1 VSDLQNQILDILKD
15 GNFHSGGSLGE
26 QLGVSRTAIWK
37 QLQKLEDMGL
47 PVESV
52 KGTGYRVANGLELLA
67 KTSIV
72 KHLCNAKAQIPR
84 RIEILKSVDSTN
96 KYLHEQ
102 TDADYSKTVVFAER
116 QTSGRGRRGKAWVSP
131 FAANIYM
138 SILWDFEQGAQA
150 LEGLSLGVGVA
161 VRRALVELGIGNV
174 GLKWPNDIYIG
185 DKKLGGILLE
195 MIGDPAGQCSVIV
208 GVGINVAMP
217 SKNTVDIDQP
227 WTDLNSESAMP
238 VSRNKLAA
246 NLTDHIFQLLDSF
259 EVIGFGHYRDEWQ
272 DADAFK
278 GRQGT
283 IQTPRDAI
291 SGTIVGVDNR
301 GAVQLRLP
309 NGEVQS
315 FIGGELS
322 LRLAK

>member
-174 GLKWPNDIYIG
+174 SLKWPNDIYIG

>member
-102 TDADYSKTVVFAER
+102 TDADYSKAVVFAER

>member
-1 VSDLQNQILDILKD
+1 MSDLQNQIIDILKD

-102 TDADYSKTVVFAER
+102 TDADYSKAVVFAER

-272 DADAFK
+272 DADAFN

>member
-1 VSDLQNQILDILKD
+1 MSDLQNQILDILKD

-102 TDADYSKTVVFAER
+102 TDADYSKAVVFAER

-272 DADAFK
+272 DADAFN

>member
-1 VSDLQNQILDILKD
+1 MSDLQNQILDILKD

-52 KGTGYRVANGLELLA
+52 KGTGYRLANGLELLA

-102 TDADYSKTVVFAER
+102 TDADYSKAVVFAER

-259 EVIGFGHYRDEWQ
+259 EVIGFGHYRDEWH

>member
-1 VSDLQNQILDILKD
+1 MSDLQNQIIDILKD

-102 TDADYSKTVVFAER
+102 TDADYSKAVVFAER

>member
-1 VSDLQNQILDILKD
+1 MSDLQNQILDILKD

>member
-1 VSDLQNQILDILKD
+1 MSDLQNQIIDILKD

-52 KGTGYRVANGLELLA
+52 KGTGYRIANGLELLA

-102 TDADYSKTVVFAER
+102 TDADYSKAVVFAER

>member
-1 VSDLQNQILDILKD
+1 MSDLQNQILDILKD

-52 KGTGYRVANGLELLA
+52 KGTGYRLANGLELLA

-102 TDADYSKTVVFAER
+102 TDADYSKAVVFAER

>member
-1 VSDLQNQILDILKD
+1 MSDLQNQILDILKD

-217 SKNTVDIDQP
+217 SNVDIDQP

>member
-246 NLTDHIFQLLDSF
+246 NLTDHIFQLLDSY

>member
-1 VSDLQNQILDILKD
+1 MSDLQNQILDILKD

-102 TDADYSKTVVFAER
+102 TDADYSKAVVFAER

>member
-1 VSDLQNQILDILKD
+1 MSDLQNQIIDILKD

-72 KHLCNAKAQIPR
+72 KHLCNAKAQIPK

-102 TDADYSKTVVFAER
+102 TDADYSKAVVFAER

>member
-1 VSDLQNQILDILKD
+1 MSDLQNQILDILKD

-52 KGTGYRVANGLELLA
+52 KGTGYRIANGLELLA

-102 TDADYSKTVVFAER
+102 TDADYSKAVVFAER

>member
-84 RIEILKSVDSTN
+84 HIEILKSVDSTN

-102 TDADYSKTVVFAER
+102 TDADYSKAVVFAER